1 MKKENYVSGEVEDLL
16 INDFKNEN
24 KHQSHIWFGRTVVL
38 YRLLIKIF
46 KYKIES
52 NLDINF
58 NNRLEYLFDNYK
70 ILRDKNILS
79 LEEIK
84 NIEKFMELLPNVK
97 LTPEKIEY
105 KESSEEQF
113 MYVGMSIAEYL
124 EKSSFVTDFFHMKK
138 NIENF

>member
-1 MKKENYVSGEVEDLL
+1 MKKENYVLEEVENILVH
-16 INDFKNEN
+16 DFMEN
-24 KHQSHIWFGRTVVL
+24 SLEQGMWLSRSIAL
-38 YRLLIKIF
+38 YVLLIKIF

-97 LTPEKIEY
+97 LNPEKIEY
-105 KESSEEQF
+105 KESAEEQF